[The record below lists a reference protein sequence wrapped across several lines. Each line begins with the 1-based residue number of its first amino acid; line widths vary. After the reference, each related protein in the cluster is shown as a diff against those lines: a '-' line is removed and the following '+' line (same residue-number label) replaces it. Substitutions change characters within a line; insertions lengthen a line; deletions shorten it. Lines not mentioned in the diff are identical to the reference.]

1 MAIRQVMATG
11 LTVFAL
17 ALGGTAGAQT
27 RFTDAEIV
35 GAIGRCLTE
44 NAPENWQTV
53 IFTMDQV
60 PAAAGKPATTI
71 VKHQVVV
78 GAESNPP
85 KDLKPC
91 RPDYAEKA
99 SNTFRENQDDK
110 ARTWIGV
117 TVTLQ
122 RDRRYS
128 IAYRYPK

>member
-1 MAIRQVMATG
+1 MTMRFLAVTG
-11 LTVFAL
+11 LAV
-17 ALGGTAGAQT
+17 LGLVVSGAPGAQT

-53 IFTMDQV
+53 IFTMDEM
-60 PAAAGKPATTI
+60 PAAAGKPAST
-71 VKHQVVV
+71 VAKHQVVV
-78 GAESNPP
+78 GAEGNPP
-85 KDLKPC
+85 QDLKPC

-99 SNTFRENQDDK
+99 SYTFRENQDEK
-110 ARTWIGV
+110 SRGWTGV